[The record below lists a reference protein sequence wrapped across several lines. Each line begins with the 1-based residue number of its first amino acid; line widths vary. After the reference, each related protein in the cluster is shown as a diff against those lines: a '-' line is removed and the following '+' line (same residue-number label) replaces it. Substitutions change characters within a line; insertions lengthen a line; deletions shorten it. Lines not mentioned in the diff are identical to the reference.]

1 MLDSHIAEQ
10 LPATRAA
17 GRREDLGSGL
27 ASDRDRRL
35 TDTAGRGVDQHAV
48 AGPDPG
54 KVAQPVPRG
63 AVSGGDRGGLLGG
76 QAGRQWRDQPCVAGD
91 VRAPA
96 SAGAET
102 ADFVADPVLGDPG
115 PDGGDHTREIQAEL
129 RLLAVERRV
138 AAEGGQHIGEVD
150 AGGADRDFDLSGRRC
165 RPLGGDQLQGLQI
178 TGGADLQ
185 PHAVGFGVGE
195 GGPPL
200 LGPQRSPA
208 AAAPR
213 TTIRLARPFR
223 PRPSRSVIPVP
234 ADRRRCGRRRRSGS
248 ARSGACS
255 APITRISPR
264 TPPWSRLTRSSGVTA
279 CALRVTT

>member
-17 GRREDLGSGL
+17 GRGEDLGSGL
-27 ASDRDRRL
+27 ASDRHRRL
-35 TDTAGRGVDQHAV
+35 TDTAGRGVDEHAV

-54 KVAQPVPRG
+54 KVTQPVPRG
-63 AVSGGDRGGLLGG
+63 DVSGGDRGGLLGG
-76 QAGRQWRDQPCVAGD
+76 QADRQGRDQPCVAGD

-102 ADFVADPVLGDPG
+102 ADFVTDPVFGDPG

-178 TGGADLQ
+178 AGGADLQ

-200 LGPQRSPA
+200 LGPQRSPPQPRRVPRSLSPGRFVLVRA
-208 AAAPR
+208 AQ
-213 TTIRLARPFR
+213 
-223 PRPSRSVIPVP
+223 
-234 ADRRRCGRRRRSGS
+234 
-248 ARSGACS
+248 
-255 APITRISPR
+255 
-264 TPPWSRLTRSSGVTA
+264 
-279 CALRVTT
+279 